1 MANMD
6 IGMVGMAVMGSNLAL
21 NMADH
26 GYQVACYNYT
36 PDLTEKFVKEH
47 PHENAHPF
55 YDLKEFVASLKKP
68 RKIMMMIMAGAPVDS
83 MIDQLIPLLDKG
95 DIIIDGGNSFFGD
108 TMRRYDTCKAHG
120 LNFFGTGISGG
131 ETGARRGP
139 CIMPGGDK
147 DAYDSVQPIFEAIA
161 AKADGA
167 PCCTY
172 IGESGAGHF
181 VKMVHNGIEYADMQL
196 IAESYL
202 LLKYAGGF
210 QNDEIA
216 KIFRTWNEGEF
227 KSYLVGITADV
238 LAEHDDLPNTSD
250 GFLVDKIVDSAGQK
264 GTGRWTSIEAM
275 KEGVNTSL
283 ITAACNARVMSNQSA
298 LRAQMQQALPAAA
311 IAERSGQD
319 FIDDVEASLYT
330 GKIAAYAQGFA
341 LYRAA
346 SSHYSWQLDYTLQLA
361 ARLQPHRLYF
371 PRRLHHPGG
380 VPRKDHGSLRKDAR
394 PRKPHGRCVLPPAH
408 PAESASAAPH
418 GCVRHHLRLAHPGAR
433 ECRKLHRHD
442 AQPAPRREP
451 HPGITRRLWCT
462 HVSAHRPR
470 RRIPPRLAAE
480 LTFLPNVCKGADISC
495 RCSSSPQA
503 SCCCSS

>member
-36 PDLTEKFVKEH
+36 PNLTEKFVKEH

-55 YDLKEFVASLKKP
+55 YDLKAFVASLKKP
-68 RKIMMMIMAGAPVDS
+68 RKIMMMIMAGKPVDS
-83 MIDQLIPLLDKG
+83 MIEQLIPLLDKG

-147 DAYDSVQPIFEAIA
+147 AAYASVQPIFEAIA
-161 AKADGA
+161 AKAEGA

-202 LLKYAGGF
+202 LLKYAGGLP
-210 QNDEIA
+210 NNEIA
-216 KIFRTWNEGEF
+216 KIFRTWNKGEL

-238 LAEHDDLPNTSD
+238 LAEHDDLGG

-283 ITAACNARVMSNQSA
+283 ITAACNARVMSNQSM
-298 LRAQMQQALPAAA
+298 LRQKMQQALPAANLA
-311 IAERSGQD
+311 HKSGQA

-346 SSHYSWQLDYTLQLA
+346 SAHYSWQLDYSRIASIFRGGCIIQAAFLEKITEAYEKTPDLENLMEDAFFLQRIQQNLPA
-361 ARLQPHRLYF
+361 L
-371 PRRLHHPGG
+371 RRT
-380 VPRKDHGSLRKDAR
+380 VAF
-394 PRKPHGRCVLPPAH
+394 
-408 PAESASAAPH
+408 
-418 GCVRHHLRLAHPGAR
+418 
-433 ECRKLHRHD
+433 
-442 AQPAPRREP
+442 
-451 HPGITRRLWCT
+451 GITCGLPIPALANAASYIDATRSPLLGANLIQGLRDDFG
-462 HVSAHRPR
+462 AHTYQRTDR
-470 RRIPPRLAAE
+470 E
-480 LTFLPNVCKGADISC
+480 GAFHHDW
-495 RCSSSPQA
+495 PQN
-503 SCCCSS
+503 

>member
-55 YDLKEFVASLKKP
+55 YDLKAFVASLKKP
-68 RKIMMMIMAGAPVDS
+68 RKIMMMIMAGKPVDS
-83 MIDQLIPLLDKG
+83 MIEQLIPLLDKG

-147 DAYDSVQPIFEAIA
+147 AAYASVQPIFEAIA
-161 AKADGA
+161 AKAEGA

-202 LLKYAGGF
+202 LLKYAGGLP
-210 QNDEIA
+210 NNEIA
-216 KIFRTWNEGEF
+216 KIFRTWNKGEL

-238 LAEHDDLPNTSD
+238 LAEHDDLGD

-283 ITAACNARVMSNQSA
+283 ITAACNARVMSNQSM
-298 LRAQMQQALPAAA
+298 LRQKMQQALPAANLA
-311 IAERSGQD
+311 HKSGQA

-346 SSHYSWQLDYTLQLA
+346 SAHYSWQLDYSRIASIFRGGCIIQAAFLEKITEAYEKTPDLENLMEDAFFLQRIQQNLPA
-361 ARLQPHRLYF
+361 L
-371 PRRLHHPGG
+371 RRT
-380 VPRKDHGSLRKDAR
+380 VAF
-394 PRKPHGRCVLPPAH
+394 
-408 PAESASAAPH
+408 
-418 GCVRHHLRLAHPGAR
+418 
-433 ECRKLHRHD
+433 
-442 AQPAPRREP
+442 
-451 HPGITRRLWCT
+451 GITCGLPIPALANAASYIDATRSPLLGANLIQGLRDDFG
-462 HVSAHRPR
+462 AHTYQRTDR
-470 RRIPPRLAAE
+470 E
-480 LTFLPNVCKGADISC
+480 GAFHHDW
-495 RCSSSPQA
+495 PQN
-503 SCCCSS
+503 

>member
-55 YDLKEFVASLKKP
+55 YDLKAFVASLKKP
-68 RKIMMMIMAGAPVDS
+68 RKIMMMIMAGKPVDS
-83 MIDQLIPLLDKG
+83 MIEQLIPLLDKG

-147 DAYDSVQPIFEAIA
+147 AAYASVQPIFEAIA
-161 AKADGA
+161 AKAEGA

-202 LLKYAGGF
+202 LLKYAGGLP
-210 QNDEIA
+210 NNEIA
-216 KIFRTWNEGEF
+216 KIFRTWNKGEL

-238 LAEHDDLPNTSD
+238 LAEHDDLGG

-275 KEGVNTSL
+275 KEGFNTSL

-298 LRAQMQQALPAAA
+298 LRAKMQQALPAVA
-311 IAERSGQD
+311 IAERSGQA

-346 SSHYSWQLDYTLQLA
+346 SAHYGWQLDYSRIASIFRGGCIIQAAFLEKITEAYENNPELENLMEDAFFLQRIQQNLPA
-361 ARLQPHRLYF
+361 L
-371 PRRLHHPGG
+371 RRT
-380 VPRKDHGSLRKDAR
+380 VAF
-394 PRKPHGRCVLPPAH
+394 
-408 PAESASAAPH
+408 
-418 GCVRHHLRLAHPGAR
+418 
-433 ECRKLHRHD
+433 
-442 AQPAPRREP
+442 
-451 HPGITRRLWCT
+451 GITCGLPIPALANAASYIDATRSPLLGANLIQGLRDDFG
-462 HVSAHRPR
+462 AHTYQRTDR
-470 RRIPPRLAAE
+470 E
-480 LTFLPNVCKGADISC
+480 GAFHHDW
-495 RCSSSPQA
+495 PQN
-503 SCCCSS
+503 

>member
-36 PDLTEKFVKEH
+36 PDLTETFVKEH

-68 RKIMMMIMAGAPVDS
+68 RIIMMMIMAGKPVDS

-147 DAYDSVQPIFEAIA
+147 DAYASVQPIFEAIA

-196 IAESYL
+196 IAESYQ
-202 LLKYAGGF
+202 LLKYAGGLK
-210 QNDEIA
+210 NDAIA
-216 KIFRTWNEGEF
+216 KIFRKWNEGEL

-238 LAEHDDLPNTSD
+238 LAEHDDLAD
-250 GFLVDKIVDSAGQK
+250 GFLVDKMVDSAGQK

-283 ITAACNARVMSNQSA
+283 ITAACNARVMSNQSM
-298 LRAQMQQALPAAA
+298 LRQKMQQALPAAA
-311 IAERSGQD
+311 IAHKSRQD

-346 SSHYSWQLDYTLQLA
+346 SAHYGWQLDYSRIASIFRGGCIIQAAFLEKITEAYEKTPDIENLMGDAFFLQRIQQNLPA
-361 ARLQPHRLYF
+361 L
-371 PRRLHHPGG
+371 RRT
-380 VPRKDHGSLRKDAR
+380 VAF
-394 PRKPHGRCVLPPAH
+394 
-408 PAESASAAPH
+408 
-418 GCVRHHLRLAHPGAR
+418 
-433 ECRKLHRHD
+433 
-442 AQPAPRREP
+442 
-451 HPGITRRLWCT
+451 GITCGLPIPALANAASYIDATRSPLLGANLIQGLRDDFG
-462 HVSAHRPR
+462 AHTYQRTDR
-470 RRIPPRLAAE
+470 E
-480 LTFLPNVCKGADISC
+480 GAFHHNWS
-495 RCSSSPQA
+495 QN
-503 SCCCSS
+503 

>member
-6 IGMVGMAVMGSNLAL
+6 IGMVGMAVMGSSLAL

-55 YDLKEFVASLKKP
+55 YDLKAFVASLKKP
-68 RKIMMMIMAGAPVDS
+68 RKIMMMIMAGKPVDS
-83 MIDQLIPLLDKG
+83 MIEQLIPLLDKG

-147 DAYDSVQPIFEAIA
+147 AAYASVQPIFEAIA
-161 AKADGA
+161 AKAEGA

-202 LLKYAGGF
+202 LLKYAGGLP
-210 QNDEIA
+210 NNEIA
-216 KIFRTWNEGEF
+216 KIFRTWNKGEL

-238 LAEHDDLPNTSD
+238 LAEHDDLGG

-283 ITAACNARVMSNQSA
+283 ITAACNARVMSNQSM
-298 LRAQMQQALPAAA
+298 LRQKMQQALPAANLA
-311 IAERSGQD
+311 HKSGQA

-346 SSHYSWQLDYTLQLA
+346 SAHYSWQLDYSRIASIFRGGCIIQAAFLEKITEAYEKTPDLENLMEDAFFLQRIQQNLPA
-361 ARLQPHRLYF
+361 L
-371 PRRLHHPGG
+371 RRT
-380 VPRKDHGSLRKDAR
+380 VAF
-394 PRKPHGRCVLPPAH
+394 
-408 PAESASAAPH
+408 
-418 GCVRHHLRLAHPGAR
+418 
-433 ECRKLHRHD
+433 
-442 AQPAPRREP
+442 
-451 HPGITRRLWCT
+451 GITCGLPIPALANAASYIDATRSPLLGANLIQGLRDDFG
-462 HVSAHRPR
+462 AHTYQRTDR
-470 RRIPPRLAAE
+470 E
-480 LTFLPNVCKGADISC
+480 GAFHHDW
-495 RCSSSPQA
+495 PQN
-503 SCCCSS
+503 

>member
-216 KIFRTWNEGEF
+216 KIFRTWNEGEL

-238 LAEHDDLPNTSD
+238 LAEHDDLGG

-283 ITAACNARVMSNQSA
+283 ITAACNARVMSNQSM
-298 LRAQMQQALPAAA
+298 LRQKMQQALPAANLA
-311 IAERSGQD
+311 HKSGQA

-346 SSHYSWQLDYTLQLA
+346 SAHYSWQLDYSRIASIFRGGCIIQAAFLEKITEAYEKTPDLENLMEDAFFLQRIQQNLPA
-361 ARLQPHRLYF
+361 L
-371 PRRLHHPGG
+371 RRT
-380 VPRKDHGSLRKDAR
+380 VAF
-394 PRKPHGRCVLPPAH
+394 
-408 PAESASAAPH
+408 
-418 GCVRHHLRLAHPGAR
+418 
-433 ECRKLHRHD
+433 
-442 AQPAPRREP
+442 
-451 HPGITRRLWCT
+451 GITCGLPIPALANAASYIDATRSPLLGANLIQGLRDDFG
-462 HVSAHRPR
+462 AHTYQRTDR
-470 RRIPPRLAAE
+470 E
-480 LTFLPNVCKGADISC
+480 GAFHHDW
-495 RCSSSPQA
+495 PQN
-503 SCCCSS
+503 

>member
-68 RKIMMMIMAGAPVDS
+68 RKIMMMIMAGKPVDS

-147 DAYDSVQPIFEAIA
+147 NAYASVQPIFEAIA

-202 LLKYAGGF
+202 LLKYAGDLK
-210 QNDEIA
+210 NDEIA
-216 KIFRTWNEGEF
+216 TVFRKWNEGEL

-238 LAEHDDLPNTSD
+238 LAEHDDLE
-250 GFLVDKIVDSAGQK
+250 GGVLVDKLVDSAGQK

-298 LRAQMQQALPAAA
+298 LRAKMQQALPAAA
-311 IAERSGQD
+311 ITHKSGQD

-346 SSHYSWQLDYTLQLA
+346 SAHYGWQLDYSRIASIFRGGCIIQAAFLEKITEAYEKTPDLENLMEDAFFLQRIQQNLPA
-361 ARLQPHRLYF
+361 L
-371 PRRLHHPGG
+371 RRT
-380 VPRKDHGSLRKDAR
+380 VAF
-394 PRKPHGRCVLPPAH
+394 
-408 PAESASAAPH
+408 
-418 GCVRHHLRLAHPGAR
+418 
-433 ECRKLHRHD
+433 
-442 AQPAPRREP
+442 
-451 HPGITRRLWCT
+451 GITCGLPIPALANAASYIDATRSPLLGANLIQGLRDDFG
-462 HVSAHRPR
+462 AHTYQRTDR
-470 RRIPPRLAAE
+470 E
-480 LTFLPNVCKGADISC
+480 GAFHHDW
-495 RCSSSPQA
+495 PQN
-503 SCCCSS
+503 

>member
-1 MANMD
+1 
-6 IGMVGMAVMGSNLAL
+6 
-21 NMADH
+21 
-26 GYQVACYNYT
+26 
-36 PDLTEKFVKEH
+36 
-47 PHENAHPF
+47 
-55 YDLKEFVASLKKP
+55 
-68 RKIMMMIMAGAPVDS
+68 MMMIMAGKPVDS
-83 MIDQLIPLLDKG
+83 MIEQLIPLLDKG

-202 LLKYAGGF
+202 LLKYAGGLP
-210 QNDEIA
+210 NNEIA
-216 KIFRTWNEGEF
+216 KIFRTWNKGEL

-238 LAEHDDLPNTSD
+238 LAEHDDLGG

-283 ITAACNARVMSNQSA
+283 ITAACNARVMSNQSM
-298 LRAQMQQALPAAA
+298 LRQKMQQALPAANLA
-311 IAERSGQD
+311 HKSGQA

-346 SSHYSWQLDYTLQLA
+346 SAHYSWQLDYSRIASIFRGGCIIQAAFLEKITEAYEKTPDLENLMEDAFFLQRIQQNLPA
-361 ARLQPHRLYF
+361 L
-371 PRRLHHPGG
+371 RRT
-380 VPRKDHGSLRKDAR
+380 VAF
-394 PRKPHGRCVLPPAH
+394 
-408 PAESASAAPH
+408 
-418 GCVRHHLRLAHPGAR
+418 
-433 ECRKLHRHD
+433 
-442 AQPAPRREP
+442 
-451 HPGITRRLWCT
+451 GITCGLPIPALANAASYIDTTRSPLLGANLIQGLRDDFG
-462 HVSAHRPR
+462 AHTYQRTDR
-470 RRIPPRLAAE
+470 E
-480 LTFLPNVCKGADISC
+480 GAFHHDW
-495 RCSSSPQA
+495 PQN
-503 SCCCSS
+503 

>member
-55 YDLKEFVASLKKP
+55 YDLKAFVASLKKP
-68 RKIMMMIMAGAPVDS
+68 RKIMMMIMAGKPVDS
-83 MIDQLIPLLDKG
+83 MIEQLIPLLDKG

-147 DAYDSVQPIFEAIA
+147 AAYASVQPIFEAIA
-161 AKADGA
+161 AKAEGA

-216 KIFRTWNEGEF
+216 KIFRTWNEGEHLCF
-227 KSYLVGITADV
+227 SISDDGQGIKKENVKKVFDKFYRVHTGNVHDV
-238 LAEHDDLPNTSD
+238 KGFGLGLAYVKEIINLHDGEIKCESEL
-250 GFLVDKIVDSAGQK
+250 GK
-264 GTGRWTSIEAM
+264 GTKFTV
-275 KEGVNTSL
+275 K
-283 ITAACNARVMSNQSA
+283 
-298 LRAQMQQALPAAA
+298 LP
-311 IAERSGQD
+311 I
-319 FIDDVEASLYT
+319 
-330 GKIAAYAQGFA
+330 
-341 LYRAA
+341 
-346 SSHYSWQLDYTLQLA
+346 LQ
-361 ARLQPHRLYF
+361 
-371 PRRLHHPGG
+371 
-380 VPRKDHGSLRKDAR
+380 
-394 PRKPHGRCVLPPAH
+394 
-408 PAESASAAPH
+408 E
-418 GCVRHHLRLAHPGAR
+418 
-433 ECRKLHRHD
+433 
-442 AQPAPRREP
+442 
-451 HPGITRRLWCT
+451 
-462 HVSAHRPR
+462 
-470 RRIPPRLAAE
+470 
-480 LTFLPNVCKGADISC
+480 N
-495 RCSSSPQA
+495 
-503 SCCCSS
+503 

>member
-55 YDLKEFVASLKKP
+55 YDLKAFVASLKKP
-68 RKIMMMIMAGAPVDS
+68 RKIMMMIMAGKPVDS

-147 DAYDSVQPIFEAIA
+147 AAYASVQPIFEAIA
-161 AKADGA
+161 AKAEGA

-202 LLKYAGGF
+202 LLKYAGGLP
-210 QNDEIA
+210 NNEIA
-216 KIFRTWNEGEF
+216 KIFRTWNKGEL

-238 LAEHDDLPNTSD
+238 LAEHDDLGG

-283 ITAACNARVMSNQSA
+283 ITAACNARVMSNQSM
-298 LRAQMQQALPAAA
+298 LRQKMQQALPAANLA
-311 IAERSGQD
+311 HKSGQA

-346 SSHYSWQLDYTLQLA
+346 SAHYSWQLDYSRIASIFRGGCIIQAAFLEKITEAYEKTPDLENLMEDAFFLQRIQQNLPA
-361 ARLQPHRLYF
+361 L
-371 PRRLHHPGG
+371 RRT
-380 VPRKDHGSLRKDAR
+380 VAF
-394 PRKPHGRCVLPPAH
+394 
-408 PAESASAAPH
+408 
-418 GCVRHHLRLAHPGAR
+418 
-433 ECRKLHRHD
+433 
-442 AQPAPRREP
+442 
-451 HPGITRRLWCT
+451 GITCGLPIPALANAASYIDATRSPLLGANLIQGLRDDFG
-462 HVSAHRPR
+462 AHTYQRTDR
-470 RRIPPRLAAE
+470 E
-480 LTFLPNVCKGADISC
+480 GAFHHDW
-495 RCSSSPQA
+495 PQN
-503 SCCCSS
+503 

>member
-1 MANMD
+1 
-6 IGMVGMAVMGSNLAL
+6 
-21 NMADH
+21 
-26 GYQVACYNYT
+26 
-36 PDLTEKFVKEH
+36 
-47 PHENAHPF
+47 
-55 YDLKEFVASLKKP
+55 
-68 RKIMMMIMAGAPVDS
+68 MIE
-83 MIDQLIPLLDKG
+83 QRIPLLDTG
-95 DIIIDGGNSFFGD
+95 DLIIDGGNSFFGD

-147 DAYDSVQPIFEAIA
+147 AAYASVQPIFEAIA
-161 AKADGA
+161 AKAEGA

-202 LLKYAGGF
+202 LPMYYGGPP
-210 QNDEIA
+210 NNVRA
-216 KIFRTWNEGEF
+216 KIFRTWNKGEL

-238 LAEHDDLPNTSD
+238 LAEHDDLGG

-283 ITAACNARVMSNQSA
+283 ITAACNARVMSNQSM
-298 LRAQMQQALPAAA
+298 LRQKMQQALPAANLA
-311 IAERSGQD
+311 HKSGQA

-346 SSHYSWQLDYTLQLA
+346 SAHYSWQLDYSRIASIFRGGCIIQAAFLEKITEAYEKTPDLENLMEDAFFLQRIQQNLPA
-361 ARLQPHRLYF
+361 L
-371 PRRLHHPGG
+371 RRT
-380 VPRKDHGSLRKDAR
+380 VAF
-394 PRKPHGRCVLPPAH
+394 
-408 PAESASAAPH
+408 
-418 GCVRHHLRLAHPGAR
+418 
-433 ECRKLHRHD
+433 
-442 AQPAPRREP
+442 
-451 HPGITRRLWCT
+451 GITCGLPIPALANAASYIDATRSPLLGANLIQGLRDDFG
-462 HVSAHRPR
+462 AHTYQRTDR
-470 RRIPPRLAAE
+470 E
-480 LTFLPNVCKGADISC
+480 GAFHHDW
-495 RCSSSPQA
+495 PQN
-503 SCCCSS
+503 

>member
-216 KIFRTWNEGEF
+216 KIFRTWNEGEL

-346 SSHYSWQLDYTLQLA
+346 SSHYSWQLDYSRIASIFRGGCIIQAAFLEKITEAYEKTPDLENLMEDAFFLQRIQQNLPA
-361 ARLQPHRLYF
+361 L
-371 PRRLHHPGG
+371 RRT
-380 VPRKDHGSLRKDAR
+380 VAF
-394 PRKPHGRCVLPPAH
+394 
-408 PAESASAAPH
+408 
-418 GCVRHHLRLAHPGAR
+418 
-433 ECRKLHRHD
+433 
-442 AQPAPRREP
+442 
-451 HPGITRRLWCT
+451 GITCGLPIPALANAASYIDTTRSPLLGANLIQGLRDDFG
-462 HVSAHRPR
+462 AHTYQRTDR
-470 RRIPPRLAAE
+470 E
-480 LTFLPNVCKGADISC
+480 GAFHHDW
-495 RCSSSPQA
+495 PQN
-503 SCCCSS
+503 

>member
-55 YDLKEFVASLKKP
+55 YDLKAFVASLKKP
-68 RKIMMMIMAGAPVDS
+68 RKIMMMIMAGKPVDS
-83 MIDQLIPLLDKG
+83 MIEQLIPLLDKG

-202 LLKYAGGF
+202 LLKYAGGLP
-210 QNDEIA
+210 NNEIA
-216 KIFRTWNEGEF
+216 KIFRTWNKGEL

-238 LAEHDDLPNTSD
+238 LAEHDDLGG

-283 ITAACNARVMSNQSA
+283 ITAACNARVMSNQSM
-298 LRAQMQQALPAAA
+298 LRQKMQQALPAANLA
-311 IAERSGQD
+311 HKSGQA

-346 SSHYSWQLDYTLQLA
+346 SAHYSWQLDYSRIASIFRGGCIIQAAFLEKITEAYEKTPDLENLMEDAFFLQRIQQNLPA
-361 ARLQPHRLYF
+361 L
-371 PRRLHHPGG
+371 RRT
-380 VPRKDHGSLRKDAR
+380 VAF
-394 PRKPHGRCVLPPAH
+394 
-408 PAESASAAPH
+408 
-418 GCVRHHLRLAHPGAR
+418 
-433 ECRKLHRHD
+433 
-442 AQPAPRREP
+442 
-451 HPGITRRLWCT
+451 GITCGLPIPALANAASYIDATRSPLLGANLIQGLRDDFG
-462 HVSAHRPR
+462 AHTYQRTDR
-470 RRIPPRLAAE
+470 E
-480 LTFLPNVCKGADISC
+480 GAFHHDW
-495 RCSSSPQA
+495 PQN
-503 SCCCSS
+503 

>member
-68 RKIMMMIMAGAPVDS
+68 RKIMMMIMAGKPVDS
-83 MIDQLIPLLDKG
+83 MIDQLIPLLEAG
-95 DIIIDGGNSFFGD
+95 DIVIDGGNSFFGD
-108 TMRRYDTCKAHG
+108 TMRRYEKLKAHG
-120 LNFFGTGISGG
+120 MNFFGTGISGG

-147 DAYDSVQPIFEAIA
+147 SAYASVQPIFEAIA

-202 LLKYAGGF
+202 LLKYAGGLE
-210 QNDEIA
+210 NDAIA
-216 KIFRTWNEGEF
+216 KIFRKWNEGEL

-238 LAEHDDLPNTSD
+238 LAEHDDLAD
-250 GFLVDKIVDSAGQK
+250 GYLVDKIVDNAGQK

-283 ITAACNARVMSNQSA
+283 ITAACNARVMSNQSG
-298 LRAQMQQALPAAA
+298 LRARMQQALAAPA
-311 IAERSGQD
+311 IAHKGDAQ
-319 FIDDVEASLYT
+319 FIADVEASLYT

-346 SSHYSWQLDYTLQLA
+346 SEYYGWQLDYSRIASIFRGGCIIQAAFLEKITEAYEKTPNLENLMEDAFFLQRIETNLPA
-361 ARLQPHRLYF
+361 L
-371 PRRLHHPGG
+371 RRT
-380 VPRKDHGSLRKDAR
+380 VAF
-394 PRKPHGRCVLPPAH
+394 
-408 PAESASAAPH
+408 
-418 GCVRHHLRLAHPGAR
+418 
-433 ECRKLHRHD
+433 
-442 AQPAPRREP
+442 
-451 HPGITRRLWCT
+451 GITCGLPIPALANAASYIDATRSPLLGANLTQGLRDDFG
-462 HVSAHRPR
+462 AHTYARTDR
-470 RRIPPRLAAE
+470 D
-480 LTFLPNVCKGADISC
+480 GAFHHDW
-495 RCSSSPQA
+495 PQN
-503 SCCCSS
+503 

>member
-55 YDLKEFVASLKKP
+55 YDLKAFVASLKKP
-68 RKIMMMIMAGAPVDS
+68 RKIMMMIMAGKPVDS
-83 MIDQLIPLLDKG
+83 MIEQLIPLLDKG

-147 DAYDSVQPIFEAIA
+147 AAYASVQPIFEAIA
-161 AKADGA
+161 AKAEGA

-216 KIFRTWNEGEF
+216 KIFRTWNEGEL

-238 LAEHDDLPNTSD
+238 LAEHDDLGG

-346 SSHYSWQLDYTLQLA
+346 SAHYGWQLDYSRIASIFRGGCIIQAAFLEKITEAYEKTPDLENLMEDAFFLQRIQQNLPA
-361 ARLQPHRLYF
+361 L
-371 PRRLHHPGG
+371 RRT
-380 VPRKDHGSLRKDAR
+380 VAF
-394 PRKPHGRCVLPPAH
+394 
-408 PAESASAAPH
+408 
-418 GCVRHHLRLAHPGAR
+418 
-433 ECRKLHRHD
+433 
-442 AQPAPRREP
+442 
-451 HPGITRRLWCT
+451 GITCGLPIPALANAASYIDTTRSPLLGANLIQGLRDDFG
-462 HVSAHRPR
+462 AHTYQRTDR
-470 RRIPPRLAAE
+470 E
-480 LTFLPNVCKGADISC
+480 GAFHHDW
-495 RCSSSPQA
+495 PQN
-503 SCCCSS
+503 

>member
-55 YDLKEFVASLKKP
+55 YDLKAFVASLKKP

-147 DAYDSVQPIFEAIA
+147 AAYASVQPIFEAIA
-161 AKADGA
+161 AKAEGA

-202 LLKYAGGF
+202 LLKYAGGLP
-210 QNDEIA
+210 NNEIA
-216 KIFRTWNEGEF
+216 KIFRTWNKGEL

-238 LAEHDDLPNTSD
+238 LAEHDDLGG

-283 ITAACNARVMSNQSA
+283 ITAACNARVMSNQSM
-298 LRAQMQQALPAAA
+298 LRQKMQQALPAANLA
-311 IAERSGQD
+311 HKSGQA

-346 SSHYSWQLDYTLQLA
+346 SAHYSWQLDYSRIASIFRGGCIIQAAFLEKITEAYEKTPDLENLMEDAFFLQRIQQNLPA
-361 ARLQPHRLYF
+361 L
-371 PRRLHHPGG
+371 RRT
-380 VPRKDHGSLRKDAR
+380 VAF
-394 PRKPHGRCVLPPAH
+394 
-408 PAESASAAPH
+408 
-418 GCVRHHLRLAHPGAR
+418 
-433 ECRKLHRHD
+433 
-442 AQPAPRREP
+442 
-451 HPGITRRLWCT
+451 GITCGLPIPALANAASYIDATRSPLLGANLIQGLRDDFG
-462 HVSAHRPR
+462 AHTYQRTDR
-470 RRIPPRLAAE
+470 E
-480 LTFLPNVCKGADISC
+480 GAFHHDW
-495 RCSSSPQA
+495 PQN
-503 SCCCSS
+503 

>member
-55 YDLKEFVASLKKP
+55 YDLKAFVASLKKP
-68 RKIMMMIMAGAPVDS
+68 RKIMMMIMAGKPVDS
-83 MIDQLIPLLDKG
+83 IIEQLIPLLDKG

-147 DAYDSVQPIFEAIA
+147 AAYASVQPIFEAIA
-161 AKADGA
+161 AKAEGA

-202 LLKYAGGF
+202 LLKYAGGLP
-210 QNDEIA
+210 NNEIA
-216 KIFRTWNEGEF
+216 KIFRTWNKGEL

-238 LAEHDDLPNTSD
+238 LAEHDDLGG

-283 ITAACNARVMSNQSA
+283 ITAACNARVMSNQSM
-298 LRAQMQQALPAAA
+298 LRQKMQQVLPAANLA
-311 IAERSGQD
+311 HKSGQA

-346 SSHYSWQLDYTLQLA
+346 SAHYSWQLDYSRIASIFRGGCIIQAAFLEKITEAYEKTPDLENLMEDAFFLQRIQQNLPA
-361 ARLQPHRLYF
+361 L
-371 PRRLHHPGG
+371 RRT
-380 VPRKDHGSLRKDAR
+380 VAF
-394 PRKPHGRCVLPPAH
+394 
-408 PAESASAAPH
+408 
-418 GCVRHHLRLAHPGAR
+418 
-433 ECRKLHRHD
+433 
-442 AQPAPRREP
+442 
-451 HPGITRRLWCT
+451 GITCGLPIPALANAASYIDATRSPLLGANLIQGLRDDFG
-462 HVSAHRPR
+462 AHTYQRTDR
-470 RRIPPRLAAE
+470 E
-480 LTFLPNVCKGADISC
+480 GAFHHDW
-495 RCSSSPQA
+495 PQN
-503 SCCCSS
+503 